1 MSAAG
6 TPSKAASTAPAAS
19 ALPDPAAFRG
29 EIERAIQRNIKGL
42 EFLSSGPPTVGT
54 TPKTEI
60 LRRGTL
66 SLYHYHPLSDEVYRV
81 PLLMVM
87 ATTNRAYIFDL
98 APGQSM
104 VEYLLKAGY
113 DVYVVDWNPPR
124 ADEKHLRFEDY
135 VLDFIP
141 DCVKH
146 VQRASGEDDVS
157 VLGYCMGG
165 VLTAMYAATH
175 PDGPARNYVF
185 FTTPIDFS
193 EMKMFSSW
201 SDRRYFDVDRMVDT
215 LGNAPPEMLFSAFD
229 LLRPASR
236 TAGIAQLWEKL
247 DNDDF
252 IKSYRMFDRWSTEM
266 LPLAGEY
273 FRQTVKELM
282 WENRL
287 YRNELKVG
295 GRPVD
300 LGRITKPALHV
311 LAEHDHIVPYDA
323 SKPLI
328 ASIGSKD
335 KEEVVLKGGHVSV
348 AAGMN
353 AVKRLWPKLDSWLSE
368 RSL

>member
-1 MSAAG
+1 MSAN
-6 TPSKAASTAPAAS
+6 APQVPFAM
-19 ALPDPAAFRG
+19 PDPAAFRTQ
-29 EIERAIQRNIKGL
+29 IERAIQRNIKGL
-42 EFLSSGPPTVGT
+42 EFLSSAPPTVGQ
-54 TPKTEI
+54 TPKDEI

-66 SLYHYHPLSDEVYRV
+66 SLYHYHPLADEVYRV

-104 VEYLLKAGY
+104 VEYLLKQGY
-113 DVYVVDWNPPR
+113 DVYVMDWNPPR
-124 ADEKHLRFEDY
+124 ADEKHLRLDDY

-141 DCVKH
+141 DCVRH
-146 VQRASGEDDVS
+146 VQRTAGEQDVT

-175 PDGPARNYVF
+175 ADGPAKNLVF
-185 FTTPIDFS
+185 FTTPVDFS
-193 EMKMFSSW
+193 QMKLFSAW
-201 SDRRYFDVDRMVDT
+201 SDRRYFDVDRLVDT
-215 LGNAPPEMLFSAFD
+215 LGNAPPEMLLSAFD

-236 TAGIAQLWEKL
+236 TAGVAQLWEKL

-252 IKSYRMFDRWSTEM
+252 VKSYRMFDRWSSEI

-287 YRNELKVG
+287 YKNELRVG
-295 GRPVD
+295 GHPVD
-300 LGRITKPALHV
+300 LARITQPALHV

-348 AAGMN
+348 AAGKN
-353 AVKRLWPKLDSWLSE
+353 AITRLWPKLDAWLSE
-368 RSL
+368 RSA

>member
-1 MSAAG
+1 MSAAR
-6 TPSKAASTAPAAS
+6 APAAGP
-19 ALPDPAAFRG
+19 PDPAAFRS

-42 EFLSSGPPTVGT
+42 EFLTAGPATVGT
-54 TPKTEI
+54 TPKDEI

-104 VEYLLKAGY
+104 VEYLLKQGY
-113 DVYVVDWNPPR
+113 DVYVMDWNPPR

-141 DCVKH
+141 DCVRH
-146 VQRASGEDDVS
+146 VQRASGEEDVS

-175 PDGPARNYVF
+175 LDGPAKNLVF
-185 FTTPIDFS
+185 FTTPVDFS
-193 EMKMFSSW
+193 QMKLFSSW
-201 SDRRYFDVDRMVDT
+201 SDRRYFDVDRLVDT

-252 IKSYRMFDRWSTEM
+252 VKSYRMFDRWSTEM

-287 YRNELKVG
+287 YSNELRIG
-295 GRPVD
+295 GRRVD
-300 LGRITKPALHV
+300 LGRIVKPVLHV
-311 LAEHDHIVPYDA
+311 IAEHDHIVPYAA

-328 ASIGSKD
+328 EHVGSTD
-335 KEEVVLKGGHVSV
+335 KEEVMLKGGHVSV

-353 AVKRLWPKLDSWLSE
+353 AVKRLWPKLDAWLSE
-368 RSL
+368 RST